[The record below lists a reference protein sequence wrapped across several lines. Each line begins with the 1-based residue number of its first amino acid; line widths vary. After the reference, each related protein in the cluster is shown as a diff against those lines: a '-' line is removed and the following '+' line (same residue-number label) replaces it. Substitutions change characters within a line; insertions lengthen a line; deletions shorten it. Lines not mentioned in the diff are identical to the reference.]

1 MENSN
6 NERKREPR
14 YYYAPNTQSDIDA
27 AEGYKM
33 DFANN
38 FDHGIPEHRKNGF
51 LDGCRYKAHQLNTA
65 ATEGKDELFR
75 NFIRENSL
83 SSKWEKYLSKQP
95 NF

>member
-6 NERKREPR
+6 NEQKSVEELAKERYPFLNMETKSDTRKKRN
-14 YYYAPNTQSDIDA
+14 AFIA
-27 AEGYKM
+27 G
-33 DFANN
+33 
-38 FDHGIPEHRKNGF
+38 H
-51 LDGCRYKAHQLNTA
+51 TA